1 MEILKRSVL
10 FGYIYSN
17 ENLTYKNDKMF
28 MNVFITCKIQFHSHL
43 QILFL
48 KMTESHNTIQ
58 FSLQEE
64 VSRRKHIPAWYYNFI
79 TLHTVSC
86 ISITYIYFQPHLHTC
101 SNKCVNVV
109 GNKYM

>member
-17 ENLTYKNDKMF
+17 ENLTYKNDQMF
-28 MNVFITCKIQFHSHL
+28 MNVFVTCKIQFHSHL

-48 KMTESHNTIQ
+48 KMTESHDTIQ

-64 VSRRKHIPAWYYNFI
+64 VSRRKHIPA
-79 TLHTVSC
+79 
-86 ISITYIYFQPHLHTC
+86 
-101 SNKCVNVV
+101 
-109 GNKYM
+109 